1 MSSSDFEQKPG
12 GSRRI
17 PAAAD
22 DALHHG
28 DVGREESGLASS
40 NAATTINTI
49 QDNVGNAI
57 VQDALMG
64 DVLGG
69 FGLPIAAEL
78 GGAIAGVASTEV
90 ERSSNTA
97 MLRAMRDSR
106 IDWSSGSLNN
116 LGREGG
122 GKPIPQDQ
130 LARFNQAFGHDF
142 SHVRLHTDSKAAQA
156 SEALYAHAFALGAD
170 IYFGPGEYNPGSAA
184 TDRLLAHELTH
195 VLQHD
200 EGRLPQK
207 TGDSG
212 VSNPSDPA
220 EQEAYGNE
228 DRILGKLRSADTS
241 IAEGQ
246 SESASIGGQSSA
258 ESSPGSKAGPQL
270 GDSTS
275 QALGAETGTESMGA
289 EASGPTFGPAIEAA
303 RAASPSTLAMREG
316 GGLKKWLWEK
326 IKGLLFGEGDAA
338 TAFSELAA
346 TAKQAKESADS
357 DLSTEQQ
364 RAKQFQE
371 QHGDNEQVR
380 TLLHGTSEAQ
390 SADENIAILAAN
402 FARHPFQ
409 YTMGGASFEAVLA
422 GTGDCHSLA
431 VAFKRIAEE
440 GLGIQGVEIVGY
452 PAPFFAPSAP
462 TLDSGRVG
470 NGDGGSFWF
479 FQNHYWVDYGG
490 TAIDLLF
497 PGIIPDESN
506 WVKVLDGGR
515 LLKDGQETE
524 KDFYRLE
531 DGRIVWAESSDD
543 PLSDSKY
550 HLGNGP
556 RGHQLPRNRKGPA
569 ELGQPVLRK
578 AASPDS
584 GMAPGQN
591 VINLIE
597 KSSGAPI
604 PAAVAARMSAALG
617 YDVSGARVHTDSA
630 AAEAAGQLNALAF
643 ALGADI
649 YFAEGR
655 FAPGSAQGDE
665 LIAHELAHVVQHTE
679 GSLPTPTAAGVQT
692 STAGDSAE
700 VDADRMAHAAMDHL
714 SSESSAVES
723 TLDASVDSV
732 AVDSSVVDSSS
743 LDTAGV
749 ESSPMTESAAPSID
763 SSALTFDAA
772 PAMREGA
779 GDAVGMLPEK
789 IRMTLAGMGL
799 EVQTPSNA
807 EVNTTV
813 ALNIDNELFT
823 GLLLKTA
830 RVSFDEAYEF
840 KGGAIVA
847 DVGLG
852 QFISISETSLNVS
865 SSGSVAAS
873 IRGAALN
880 LNSVMATEINLTVGS
895 DGIHGDAT
903 VGFDEITLQDGFVL
917 NEGEVRVVAHPD
929 GSVSGEGRLLGEIAG
944 IGVFLLEAKLENDVV
959 TGNCTIE
966 LETMNLGTWGKLER
980 GVFEGNYTTEG
991 TEVTG
996 NVSMSIKDWATAD
1009 INLTYKHPKDS
1020 GGTANNASAQGGG
1033 EGSAEAAAAN
1043 AQSSESAGGAPG
1055 SNDVAPPAS
1064 QETAQTS
1071 GTGSN
1076 QQSAGGAGEQQG
1088 GGAAIT
1094 LPGPGTWNG
1103 NVKLT
1108 QNADLVLGELT
1119 VSGGSLD
1126 FAIENNILSQVAF
1139 NANLAVPHFTG
1150 NAKGTY
1156 DVTNNKL
1163 SGKGT
1168 MKLIEPITLESGVV
1182 ITACQGEAILVDN
1195 EITQVSGSFEAQ
1207 VPYKGEQ
1214 TFRVNGNDLVYN
1226 VKEKKFSGSML
1237 VTTMRELAYGKE
1249 DGIRAVIA
1257 EGASAEGVVEENNLK
1272 RITGEL
1278 EYKVSDSYG
1287 DLGSGTLTMEL
1298 SEAGPTAT
1306 GTFKLDTQFGIPS
1319 REAGPAFIEPGAQ
1332 LTLNMV
1338 EGNLTTGEIK
1348 NVTFRVNNPAGEGM
1362 GRILGMAE
1370 GTYDFQTS
1378 EITVMVMAGVVE
1390 DWPFVADWGE
1400 VVFTKGGSVT
1410 VSIEKNVL
1418 DIFEVHVPF
1427 NASFN
1432 VGPGIK
1438 ITGNVDGS
1446 YNSETQK
1453 YSGSVTSTLAENV
1466 DIVFPAGDKVTLV
1479 ADATTATAEVSENAL
1494 DTVSM
1499 GIKAQYFDKDG
1510 LYLLDGTISDAVYKV
1525 KESNLSFKG
1534 ELALMDKVERQ
1545 TDDGKWKLVVLPGR
1559 SINVEVADSQLT
1571 KIGGDVEFEI
1581 WDSVDKLLIG
1591 SITQAEVDTTTWQ
1604 FSGELDLKTARDFE
1618 HPRAGGDLGTGPE
1631 WQFVVKEGSG
1641 VRGRIENNALANLG
1655 ADLFFSV
1662 KRDGGDFAAGEL
1674 SGDLNMQTDEFTG
1687 KGKISLTEDFVLE
1700 PSDKSGKL
1708 AGWALVIT
1716 QGSGI
1721 DVDINK
1727 NDLVKTTIAIEGRVD
1742 VDGTTYAIATLNG
1755 SYKIGDPQ
1763 GYTGEVGIDVTNDI
1777 IWNQGER
1784 FQYMLAA
1791 TSSFKASTQGS
1802 KVVAANGTFLLA
1814 ASEGGVTKVIATLD
1828 ADWTEAGGLNTSGEI
1843 DVEEQILI
1851 YSKDAWALYLDK
1863 DSGGTGTIVS
1873 DELTEV
1879 GGTIKLRLDQ
1889 DDTPVL
1895 GGEFAANYAVA
1906 EGENASVDAMG
1917 IITLLNPLDLGTKG
1931 DWGFE
1936 LTEAS
1941 AEGKITASDLDYI
1954 DGGVTVTVSYK
1965 GKEVGLAEL
1974 QGRYTHGDKPDF
1986 SGTGSFTLYE
1996 TMDTGVQYKDY
2007 KLFLDPGAD
2016 ITVEMADFGLKTLSA
2031 AIPTRINDG
2040 EDLLRVTLDG
2050 TYDHPAKQ
2058 FDGKGDIELLR
2069 QVQVVE
2075 FGENYGIYLEKD
2087 TKASVEIAKNDF
2099 KELKGNLSAT
2109 LHDDEGE
2116 FVKATAEGTYT
2127 KGDSGDNYSAKGAIS
2142 VTREKRIDDGQGEF
2156 GFSILPCSGIQTE
2169 VADNELKYI
2178 SGNATAG
2185 IYKGTEQVAEA
2196 TANATYT
2203 HKPTPDLDA
2212 NGGVNV
2218 IKDIDTGAKYKEFKL
2233 ILAPGTGATVD
2244 VKSFDLQSMTSTINM
2259 RIDEGTNPLIKIE
2272 LGGTYDHP
2280 GKNFSG
2286 SGKAELMRQVL
2297 VAKDVGPKAYSFYL
2311 EPVSGISA
2319 TVVDNQLTQ
2328 AEGTLGATV
2337 HDKKGEF
2344 LTVGAKG
2351 TYSKNDDE
2359 DKLTIEGAMMVTREI
2374 HIIDGPD
2381 GYSVHLIPGKS
2392 GGLVRIEDNE
2402 LKELGGTISTRVDKD
2417 GKPFASIDLAGVY
2430 TPEAGFSGKGSATLL
2445 KEIEV
2450 GAMGEY
2456 TLFIEPGTGADI
2468 TVEANEPV
2476 HVGGT
2481 VKIRIDEGS
2490 KKFIKGEVTVD
2501 YDVKTNKVKKASG
2514 SAEVLIEKELGK
2526 LKDEKLFLCPGTG
2539 ASVEL
2544 NDGNLTK
2551 IGGTIILSL
2560 RDDSEYLN
2568 INLQGSFDAAGGTG
2582 FTGTGQAKVTKNKQ
2596 LFALGDYSFW
2606 LEAADNSGATAH
2618 IDKNVLTKVTGSVP
2632 FMVKDEQEEP
2642 LIRGQAEGTYDSKT
2656 GLFSGKGGI
2665 YLGRDVDFD
2674 MGGGAL
2680 IKFKAGSGGGG
2691 EIVNSE
2697 LRKLTGTLNCEL
2709 HDSDGLLVTLSA
2721 AGEFDAVNKELVWVE
2736 GTATFAR
2743 KIEPLGAGILIIDN
2757 LSGSARLEK
2766 GKLVW
2771 AKASGNI
2778 QVPPLNNSTGSF
2790 NLKWR
2795 NDGAKDYYSGDGKL
2809 NLNLIPD
2816 TGNGRSLAGEIDFKY
2831 NEDDTYNVKGT
2842 LDFQL
2847 NEKIGGEASIEM
2859 NGGAGQA
2866 FDPIIGAKINYKDE
2880 LMAAK
2885 QLFQM
2890 KLDLLPAKVQSL
2902 GYGFTMSYGA
2912 SAGMGLDLRALTAEA
2927 GIGFEGWHPMTEGS
2941 TPTFTATLG
2950 LAWGMDFNLF
2960 VAAYVSLG
2968 WVAAGGGVRGEAKLG
2983 IEVPITASGE
2993 LKGGPEGFDATLDF
3007 GVEIKP
3013 TVTLSATPY
3022 LYVGLDGI
3030 AAWNKDLETYEYVLD
3045 DLFSWEWNKKYH
3057 FGDSEKTEDGAGG
3070 AAPSTNAAETSDKE
3084 QTEAPAVA
3092 APAYGSGGGDA
3103 GTPQMESGQDM
3114 SNSSGMAKGDGG
3126 GKMSDMEQKMEAVK
3140 KIGEGV
3146 GALAYLLGLLVK
3158 LLTALA
3164 TAGPIGLMLMFV
3176 WELVFGDLSWNK
3188 LVESVDAVIAMFT
3201 DALVMSYLE
3210 ELKPDWWK
3218 TLESFLGEGKPGLYE
3233 ALGFSADDKM
3243 REAVGNG
3250 EHKEA
3255 DTKMRG
3261 KMMETMMDG
3270 VCGDADEDCILIVL
3284 RHSEGVGD
3292 LPSVINAGGGA
3303 QRIWEK
3309 LDGSQND
3316 QLEAILDRNGIHYSS
3331 GAGAYIASL
3340 W

>member
-1 MSSSDFEQKPG
+1 MSTSDFEQKPG

-17 PAAAD
+17 PASAD
-22 DALHHG
+22 EALHQG
-28 DVGREESGLASS
+28 DLSSEESGVASS
-40 NAATTINTI
+40 NANTTLNSL
-49 QDNVGNAI
+49 QANVGNAI

-69 FGLPIAAEL
+69 FGLPIAADL
-78 GGAIAGVASTEV
+78 GGAIAGIAAPEAN
-90 ERSSNTA
+90 RSSNTA
-97 MLRAMRDSR
+97 MLRLMRDSR

-122 GKPIPQDQ
+122 GKPMPQDQ
-130 LARFNQAFGHDF
+130 LQRFNEAFGHDF

-228 DRILGKLRSADTS
+228 DRILGKLRTVDTS
-241 IAEGQ
+241 ITEAQ
-246 SESASIGGQSSA
+246 SESPTTGSQSSSVEAVVGSPVSA
-258 ESSPGSKAGPQL
+258 ESQANSPAIETEAGF
-270 GDSTS
+270 
-275 QALGAETGTESMGA
+275 ESMGS

-303 RAASPSTLAMREG
+303 RAASPSTIAMREG

-326 IKGLLFGEGDAA
+326 IKGLLFGEGEAA
-338 TAFSELAA
+338 TAFAELAA

-357 DLSTEQQ
+357 ELSTEQQ

-371 QHGDNEQVR
+371 QFGDNEQVR
-380 TLLHGTSEAQ
+380 ALLHGTSEAQ

-402 FARHPFQ
+402 FAQHPFQ

-431 VAFKRIAEE
+431 AAFKRIAEE
-440 GLGIQGVEIVGY
+440 ALGIQGIEIVGY
-452 PAPFFAPSAP
+452 PAPFFAPPAP

-497 PGIIPDESN
+497 PGIVPDESN
-506 WVKVLDGGR
+506 WVKVIDGGR

-556 RGHQLPRNRKGPA
+556 RGHQLPRNRKGPE
-569 ELGQPVLRK
+569 ELAQPVLRK

-591 VINLIE
+591 VLNLIE

-604 PAAVAARMSAALG
+604 PAAVAARMSSALG
-617 YDVSGARVHTDSA
+617 YDVSGARVHVDSA

-655 FAPGSAQGDE
+655 FAPGSTQGDE

-679 GSLPTPTAAGVQT
+679 GRLPSTTAAGVQT

-700 VDADRMAHAAMDHL
+700 IDADRMAHAAMDHL

-723 TLDASVDSV
+723 TLDASVDAV
-732 AVDSSVVDSSS
+732 AVDSSAVD
-743 LDTAGV
+743 TTGV
-749 ESSPMTESAAPSID
+749 ASSPMTESAAPAID
-763 SSALTFDAA
+763 SAPLSFDAA

-813 ALNIDNELFT
+813 ALNLDNELFT

-1043 AQSSESAGGAPG
+1043 AQSSETSGGAPG
-1055 SNDVAPPAS
+1055 SNDVAPPVS
-1064 QETAQTS
+1064 QETSQTS

-1076 QQSAGGAGEQQG
+1076 QQSAGGAGDQQG
-1088 GGAAIT
+1088 GGTTIA
-1094 LPGPGTWNG
+1094 LPGPGIWNG

-1150 NAKGTY
+1150 NAQGTY
-1156 DVTNNKL
+1156 NITNDKL
-1163 SGKGT
+1163 NGTGT
-1168 MKLIEPITLESGVV
+1168 MTLVEPITLESGVV

-1195 EITQVSGSFEAQ
+1195 EITQVSGSFEAE

-1226 VKEKKFSGSML
+1226 VKEKKFSGTML

-1378 EITVMVMAGVVE
+1378 EVTVMVMAGVVE

-1400 VVFTKGGSVT
+1400 IVFTSGGSVT

-1427 NASFN
+1427 NANFN

-1466 DIVFPAGDKVTLV
+1466 DIVFPAGDKVTLI

-1510 LYLLDGTISDAVYKV
+1510 LYLLEGTISDAVYKV

-1591 SITQAEVDTTTWQ
+1591 SINQAEVDTTTWQ

-1674 SGDLNMQTDEFTG
+1674 SGDLDMQTDEFTG

-1708 AGWALVIT
+1708 AGWALVIN

-1727 NDLVKTTIAIEGRVD
+1727 NDLVKTTINIEGRVD

-1755 SYKIGDPQ
+1755 SYKMGDPD

-1873 DELTEV
+1873 DELTEI

-1889 DDTPVL
+1889 DGTPVV
-1895 GGEFAANYAVA
+1895 GGEFGANYAVA
-1906 EGENASVDAMG
+1906 EGENASVDATG
-1917 IITLLNPLDLGTKG
+1917 TITLLNPLDLGIRG

-2040 EDLLRVTLDG
+2040 KDLLRVTLDG
-2050 TYDHPAKQ
+2050 SYEHPDKQ

-2109 LHDDEGE
+2109 LHDDKGE

-2185 IYKGTEQVAEA
+2185 IYKGTEQVAQA

-2212 NGGVNV
+2212 NGGVSV
-2218 IKDIDTGAKYKEFKL
+2218 LKDIDTGAKYKEFKL

-2259 RIDEGTNPLIKIE
+2259 RIDEGKNPLIKIE

-2430 TPEAGFSGKGSATLL
+2430 TPETGFSGKGSATLL

-2481 VKIRIDEGS
+2481 VKIRIDEGP

-2526 LKDEKLFLCPGTG
+2526 LNDEKLFLCPGTG

-2596 LFALGDYSFW
+2596 LFSLDNYSFW

-2743 KIEPLGAGILIIDN
+2743 ALEPLGPGIMILEN

-2766 GKLVW
+2766 GDLVW
-2771 AKASGNI
+2771 AKASGDI
-2778 QVPPLNNSTGSF
+2778 RVPPLNDSTGSF
-2790 NLKWR
+2790 EVQWR
-2795 NDGAKDYYSGDGKL
+2795 NDGSRDYYSGQGKL

-2816 TGNGRSLAGEIDFKY
+2816 TGNGRSLNGEIDFKY

-2842 LDFQL
+2842 LGFQL

-2859 NGGAGQA
+2859 NGGKGQD
-2866 FDPIIGAKINYKDE
+2866 FDPIIGAKIDYKDTLLPEKE
-2880 LMAAK
+2880 LFAMEMA
-2885 QLFQM
+2885 
-2890 KLDLLPAKVQSL
+2890 LLPAQMMVV
-2902 GYGFTMSYGA
+2902 GPGFTFSYGA
-2912 SAGMGLDLRALTAEA
+2912 NAGMGLNLRPLEAEA
-2927 GIGFEGWHPMTEGS
+2927 SIGFENWRPLSEGS
-2941 TPTFTATLG
+2941 TPTFTAGLG
-2950 LAWGMDFNLF
+2950 LSWGMDFSLF
-2960 VAAYVSLG
+2960 VSAYMSLG
-2968 WVAAGGGVRGEAKLG
+2968 WVAVGAGVKGEAKLT
-2983 IEVPITASGE
+2983 IEVPVTASGE
-2993 LKGGPEGFDATLDF
+2993 LSGGPDGFDAALDF
-3007 GVEIKP
+3007 GVSISP

-3022 LYVGLDGI
+3022 VYLGVDGI
-3030 AAWNKDLETYEYVLD
+3030 AAYNADLATFEYVLD
-3045 DLFSWEWNKKYH
+3045 NLFSWEWNKRYH
-3057 FGDSEKTEDGAGG
+3057 FGDTPETEDGA
-3070 AAPSTNAAETSDKE
+3070 AAAEASSPAATTSDAV
-3084 QTEAPAVA
+3084 QTEAP
-3092 APAYGSGGGDA
+3092 PSQGESFGSAETEA
-3103 GTPQMESGQDM
+3103 GTPQMESGQEM
-3114 SNSSGMAKGDGG
+3114 SNNSGMAGAEGG
-3126 GKMSDMEQKMEAVK
+3126 GEMSDMEKKMALVEVIAN
-3140 KIGEGV
+3140 GV
-3146 GALAYLLGLLVK
+3146 GSLVELVTLIAGLIAAMVIL
-3158 LLTALA
+3158 
-3164 TAGPIGLMLMFV
+3164 GPIGLMLMFV
-3176 WELVFGDLSWNK
+3176 YEICFNDLSWDK
-3188 LVESVDAVIAMFT
+3188 LKTNVENVIILFT
-3201 DALVMSYLE
+3201 NEEVLE
-3210 ELKPDWWK
+3210 YIEGLKPDWWK
-3218 TLESFLGEGKPGLYE
+3218 KLEDFIGGGEPDLMGAFFG
-3233 ALGFSADDKM
+3233 ADDKM
-3243 REAVGNG
+3243 REAVGNN
-3250 EHKEA
+3250 EHLEA

-3261 KMMETMMDG
+3261 EMVKTMMAGCCFDE
-3270 VCGDADEDCILIVL
+3270 DEDCILIVL
-3284 RHSEGVGD
+3284 RWS
-3292 LPSVINAGGGA
+3292 AGGGGGLTDVLNHAGGA
-3303 QRIWEK
+3303 QAVWEK

-3316 QLEAILDRNGIHYSS
+3316 QLEALYDANGIHYSS
-3331 GAGAYIASL
+3331 GVGAYVASL